1 MSTFWTPE
9 GEHKIPPNTN
19 QSNNEPS
26 SVEKNST
33 EQSPPTEQELEA
45 QMQQMREQLG
55 NTPAY
60 VIIENHCFGLFE
72 LAALHLSFSPPK
84 LEEAR
89 LGIDALSA
97 ILEGMKTRLGEQEA
111 TLNEGLAQLR
121 LAYVQIE
128 AASKAPDQNQ
138 VKPNE

>member
-19 QSNNEPS
+19 KSSNEPS
-26 SVEKNST
+26 SVENEATKRT
-33 EQSPPTEQELEA
+33 PPTEQELEA
-45 QMQQMREQLG
+45 QMQQMREELG
-55 NTPAY
+55 NTPAS

-72 LAALHLSFSPPK
+72 LAALHLSYNPPK

-89 LGIDALSA
+89 LGIDALA
-97 ILEGMKTRLGEQEA
+97 ALLEGMKNRLGEHE
-111 TLNEGLAQLR
+111 TSLNEGLAQLR

-128 AASKAPDQNQ
+128 AATKAGDQNQ
-138 VKPNE
+138 TKASE